1 MKKMRSFMLS
11 ICLCFTALSGCA
23 KENELITIGLAQ
35 IVEHPSLNTIREAII
50 DELAVLGYVEG
61 ENITIDYKNAQNE
74 PNNLTSIMQTYVG
87 NEVDMIVAIAT
98 PTAMAAAPYAED
110 VPVIFSAVS
119 DPVQAG
125 LMDDLDHPNH
135 NMTGTSDEI
144 QVDKILDLA
153 NQIIPDLNTL
163 GFIYNASEANSVS
176 NLAKTRAYCEENGI
190 ELVEMS
196 VANVGEIMT
205 VASALAQQCD
215 AIFAPND
222 NTIASGIDA
231 LNKVSIDLS
240 CPIFVGADSMVSDGG
255 FASVGINYEELGRE
269 TARMIAAVLEG
280 TDIADIPVKVFDEN
294 LFTYINETTADAL
307 SIEIPEEIFN
317 SETTVLM
324 K

>member
-119 DPVQAG
+119 DPVQA
-125 LMDDLDHPNH
+125 
-135 NMTGTSDEI
+135 
-144 QVDKILDLA
+144 
-153 NQIIPDLNTL
+153 
-163 GFIYNASEANSVS
+163 
-176 NLAKTRAYCEENGI
+176 
-190 ELVEMS
+190 
-196 VANVGEIMT
+196 
-205 VASALAQQCD
+205 
-215 AIFAPND
+215 
-222 NTIASGIDA
+222 
-231 LNKVSIDLS
+231 
-240 CPIFVGADSMVSDGG
+240 
-255 FASVGINYEELGRE
+255 
-269 TARMIAAVLEG
+269 
-280 TDIADIPVKVFDEN
+280 
-294 LFTYINETTADAL
+294 
-307 SIEIPEEIFN
+307 
-317 SETTVLM
+317 
-324 K
+324 

>member
-144 QVDKILDLA
+144 QVDQILDLA
-153 NQIIPDLNTL
+153 NQIISDLNTL

-176 NLAKTRAYCEENGI
+176 NLAKTRAYCEENDI
-190 ELVEMS
+190 ELIEMS

>member
-144 QVDKILDLA
+144 QVDQILDLA

-176 NLAKTRAYCEENGI
+176 NLTKTRAYCKENDI
-190 ELVEMS
+190 ELIEMS

-307 SIEIPEEIFN
+307 SIEIPEEILN